1 LMMLKI
7 YWQID
12 NDIVIDNDIDND
24 IVIENMFSH
33 SRDFSHE

>member
-1 LMMLKI
+1 MLKI